1 MLQIERLPVGMAQA
15 NCYIVHNQTEALIID
30 PGAQGNQIIQT
41 ITDLGVEPVAV
52 LLTHTHY
59 DHIGAV
65 EQIRAEYSI
74 PVYVSVKEQD
84 WLQDPSKN
92 LSGLLGENLIIE
104 EAEHVFQSDE
114 SISISDFQ
122 FTVVST
128 PGHSPG
134 GVSFV
139 FEEDEFVIT
148 GDALFAGSIGRTDL
162 PGSQPE
168 QLFKGIREKLFIL
181 PDQYTAYPG
190 HGPQTNIGH
199 EKKTNPFFQ

>member
-65 EQIRAEYSI
+65 EQVRAEYSI

-104 EAEHVFQSDE
+104 EAEHVFQPDE
-114 SISISDFQ
+114 SISISGFQ

-128 PGHSPG
+128 P
-134 GVSFV
+134 
-139 FEEDEFVIT
+139 
-148 GDALFAGSIGRTDL
+148 
-162 PGSQPE
+162 
-168 QLFKGIREKLFIL
+168 
-181 PDQYTAYPG
+181 
-190 HGPQTNIGH
+190 
-199 EKKTNPFFQ
+199 